1 MDFSMVV
8 QGSELFF
15 FSENQLKLVMISG
28 SYYTLSKKMFLVA
41 FVLLHNGLTRC
52 HSTVSVL

>member
-15 FSENQLKLVMISG
+15 FSENQLKLVMINRI
-28 SYYTLSKKMFLVA
+28 Y
-41 FVLLHNGLTRC
+41 
-52 HSTVSVL
+52 

>member
-15 FSENQLKLVMISG
+15 FFSENQLKLVMINRI
-28 SYYTLSKKMFLVA
+28 Y
-41 FVLLHNGLTRC
+41 
-52 HSTVSVL
+52 